1 MAKNIQI
8 VLTDEQLKAL
18 QEIAQ
23 AQVDALDCKARI
35 YLDDNTQHAL
45 LKTFAEICKKLIE
58 EGSEPST
65 DREPV
70 DAYTK
75 TESDQ
80 KYLAK
85 TDAESTYQKKADAF
99 TKTSADALYLG
110 KTAKASSATTADSAT
125 KATQDSDGNPINTT
139 YAKKTEALTKT
150 TADGYY
156 LGKTA
161 KAASAT
167 TADSATTATTA
178 TSATTAGSA
187 TKATQDGD
195 GNVISTTY
203 AKKTELASYV
213 TLEALEEKLAG
224 YQPIA

>member
-45 LKTFAEICKKLIE
+45 LKTFAEICKTLIE
-58 EGSEPST
+58 TGTEAGAGGEPI
-65 DREPV
+65 

-85 TDAESTYQKKADAF
+85 TDAESTYQKKTEAF
-99 TKTSADALYLG
+99 TQTSADALYLG

-139 YAKKTEALTKT
+139 YAKKTEIPSVDGLLNKS

-161 KAASAT
+161 KASSAT
-167 TADSATTATTA
+167 TADSAT
-178 TSATTAGSA
+178 
-187 TKATQDGD
+187 KATQDSD
-195 GNVISTTY
+195 GNPINTTY
-203 AKKTELASYV
+203 AKKTELSSYV
-213 TLEALEEKLAG
+213 TLETLEEKLAG
-224 YQPIA
+224 YQPIEAA

>member
-65 DREPV
+65 GGEPV

-99 TKTSADALYLG
+99 TKTSADAL
-110 KTAKASSATTADSAT
+110 
-125 KATQDSDGNPINTT
+125 
-139 YAKKTEALTKT
+139 
-150 TADGYY
+150 Y

>member
-18 QEIAQ
+18 QAIAQ
-23 AQVDALDCKARI
+23 AQVDALDEKARI

-65 DREPV
+65 GSEPV

-110 KTAKASSATTADSAT
+110 KTAKA
-125 KATQDSDGNPINTT
+125 
-139 YAKKTEALTKT
+139 
-150 TADGYY
+150 
-156 LGKTA
+156 
-161 KAASAT
+161 ASAT
-167 TADSATTATTA
+167 TADSATTATT
-178 TSATTAGSA
+178 ATTAGSA

-203 AKKTELASYV
+203 AKKAELASYV